1 MGSTLHTDSSPA
13 GVVRP
18 SLQSACKCC
27 DKALNEAH
35 TALTAL
41 SADSLLSLQL
51 WAGGGLSYY
60 KESLSLVGLPMIVI
74 KVINIDLLTGQRQIQ
89 NWKCSP
95 SLCSPPAPVVILKN
109 VSTFMKYT
117 ESSLERSGLTWQ
129 NITTSYLHFEL
140 TASKQCCFVTHT

>member
-74 KVINIDLLTGQRQIQ
+74 KVINIDLPQWPETDTELEMFSFSLFSS
-89 NWKCSP
+89 SP
-95 SLCSPPAPVVILKN
+95 RCDSQKRFDFYEI
-109 VSTFMKYT
+109 
-117 ESSLERSGLTWQ
+117 
-129 NITTSYLHFEL
+129 H
-140 TASKQCCFVTHT
+140 